1 MLNVSI
7 WNIAFT
13 VINLLVLYLFMK
25 YILIGPLRRIL
36 DERKQMIERNLD
48 DASNAKTEAQQ
59 MKVSYEAS
67 VGSADKEA
75 SRIIEEAK
83 ARAEQVYGQIMEQA
97 KEDAAKKLE
106 EADKTIALEREKAMN
121 DLKAGVAGLAMT
133 AAAKLLSEQSGPEND
148 MNLYNR
154 FLAES
159 GDRND

>member
-36 DERKQMIERNLD
+36 DERKQMIERDLD

-83 ARAEQVYGQIMEQA
+83 ARAEQVYGRIMEQA

>member
-36 DERKQMIERNLD
+36 DERKQMIERDLD

-83 ARAEQVYGQIMEQA
+83 ARAEQVYERIMEQA